1 MARKGHQDRGL
12 LSKLDSTG
20 KALWYVRLMH
30 EGKERRFGSF
40 PTKTK
45 ARQFYA
51 KAKTEQHEG
60 RFFPER
66 YHHGGYELVQ
76 EAIDRYLSSMEKTK
90 SIRDHRYF
98 AKWWG
103 ERFKGKRLNAL
114 TVTGLETLRQE
125 MRNGRS
131 DARVNRYVNWLRACL
146 NEAVRHGKLN
156 TNPVVKMKGLPEP
169 MRRTRLLTL
178 EEEAKLMTVLGPTYA
193 PWVRFAILTGLRQK
207 EQFTLEWANVDL
219 ELGLVTLPET
229 KAGGVQYAVLNEEAK
244 TILRNLDSWQR
255 SRWVFPSGNPATHHD
270 PRNFCHNIYIPAMK
284 QTGIPWVRW
293 HDLRHCF
300 ASRLAMSNAPLG
312 TVAALLRHASTNLVK
327 RYAHLSP
334 DHLKHAVEMVSVF
347 GQDRKPEA
355 EGQLQEEET
364 VTGTGTGEEAG
375 VRHEA

>member
-12 LSKLDSTG
+12 LSKLDTTG
-20 KALWYVRLMH
+20 KTLWYVRLMH

-66 YHHGGYELVQ
+66 YQHGGYELVQ

-90 SIRDHRYF
+90 SVRDHRYF

-103 ERFKGKRLNAL
+103 EQFSGKRLNAL

-156 TNPVVKMKGLPEP
+156 NNPVVKMKGLPEP
-169 MRRTRLLTL
+169 MRKTRLLTP
-178 EEEAKLMTVLGPTYA
+178 EEEAKLMTAIGPAYA

-244 TILRNLDSWQR
+244 AILRNLNSWQR
-255 SRWVFPSGNPATHHD
+255 SKWVFPSGNPATHHD

-284 QTGIPWVRW
+284 QAGIPWVRW

-347 GQDRKPEA
+347 GRDQKPEA
-355 EGQLQEEET
+355 EGKLPKET
-364 VTGTGTGEEAG
+364 VTGTGTEEKEKVQHDA
-375 VRHEA
+375 